1 MGIVAISWL
10 WNLASPLT
18 FWITIN
24 HLQLILLLLIMKC
37 QIPRFIEEFIS
48 KLNLATWSFNFIPF
62 KDIPG
67 FSQLIKLFDYSISIY
82 KLDNIGIFS
91 GSSIANNFSLICI
104 VLIFAWIHGCFLMI
118 SRLLKAKVNKTKKC
132 KKWMEKTYQFFTFS
146 LYLRILLEA
155 SMFMMLSSY
164 SEIFNW
170 DASNNFHIVSL
181 LFAFALFIICVLL
194 ALLSVIIWLKQ
205 RKVGDISNLI
215 QISELLNGIN
225 DKSLSRLYWLFFL
238 LRRAIL
244 IIILVSGSSFTN
256 TLIVWLTFIIQI
268 LYTALIIFTRP
279 FKEIKNNLIKIINEL
294 FYILLVCLLF
304 YYNSSSRW
312 EETIQ
317 NAYFWIIIWNM
328 MVIVFIS
335 IGRFT
340 YHSILSFT
348 V

>member
-62 KDIPG
+62 KDITG

-225 DKSLSRLYWLFFL
+225 DKSLSRLQRSTQNL
-238 LRRAIL
+238 
-244 IIILVSGSSFTN
+244 SS
-256 TLIVWLTFIIQI
+256 W
-268 LYTALIIFTRP
+268 
-279 FKEIKNNLIKIINEL
+279 
-294 FYILLVCLLF
+294 
-304 YYNSSSRW
+304 
-312 EETIQ
+312 
-317 NAYFWIIIWNM
+317 
-328 MVIVFIS
+328 
-335 IGRFT
+335 
-340 YHSILSFT
+340 
-348 V
+348 